1 MMNEEINQG
10 QLLTR
15 MSLKSLGAFLLSYC
29 FLYYSSMYV
38 GIVGASEFGISSV
51 LHLNYVDY
59 LISSRDW
66 KIRSVVAAFGYP
78 FLYLVVVGIISFG
91 LFLLFIRF
99 KYRQLAWFW
108 SWLTLLSS
116 FFIFGTLVAG
126 ISARKG
132 IFFALSYFNYG
143 FNIRDQDYVYLY
155 LLPAVVGLTI
165 TSISCRRLFMELSP
179 SVNLLVEQSNAKVLF
194 RVMLLPAI
202 VGLVIIGLSHAPEN
216 TVYETILYICILI
229 PLVIATLSSNN
240 IRSILIKRY
249 PADAAYLIWII
260 AGITIIVAIRILLT
274 DGMNF
279 IVPNQ

>member
-1 MMNEEINQG
+1 MNEEINQE

-51 LHLNYVDY
+51 MHLNYVDY

-66 KIRSVVAAFGYP
+66 KIRSVVAAFGFP

-91 LFLLFIRF
+91 LFLLFIRY

-116 FFIFGTLVAG
+116 LFIFGTLVAG

-132 IFFALSYFNYG
+132 IYFALSYFNYG
-143 FNIRDQDYVYLY
+143 FNIRDSEYVFLY
-155 LLPAVVGLTI
+155 LIPAVIGLTI

-194 RVMLLPAI
+194 RLMLLPAI
-202 VGLVIIGLSHAPEN
+202 VGLLIIGLSHAPEN
-216 TVYETILYICILI
+216 TVYEIILFFCILI
-229 PLVIATLSSNN
+229 PLVVATLASNN
-240 IRSILIKRY
+240 IRSLVIRRY
-249 PADAAYLIWII
+249 PADAAYLLWII
-260 AGITIIVAIRILLT
+260 AGMAMVTAIRFLLE
-274 DGMNF
+274 DGLSY